1 MMTQYPR
8 SLSRTNLFAQVEM
21 ECQSFQVFLG
31 AARGFYSLYLLHH
44 RDDPGR
50 LLHREVV
57 VAVAV
62 GRPPPPLVHLLQHV
76 DDLVE
81 SDGEV
86 LHGAGAGF
94 NWINS
99 KTY

>member
-1 MMTQYPR
+1 
-8 SLSRTNLFAQVEM
+8 M
-21 ECQSFQVFLG
+21 ECQSCQVFFW
-31 AARGFYSLYLLHH
+31 AARGFYLLYLLHH

-57 VAVAV
+57 VAVEPV

-86 LHGAGAGF
+86 LHGAYSIGLRCG
-94 NWINS
+94 NNTGIH
-99 KTY
+99 